1 MKAEIEV
8 LQPGLFTSVQDFGRF
23 GFRKF
28 GVPVSGAMDS
38 YASKMANLILK
49 NSVNAAVLEI
59 TQMGPKLRFSGATL
73 IALSGADLS
82 PRINGEIVENNQV
95 LQVFPGDE
103 LSFGRRKAGCR
114 AFMAVAGGIL
124 SEERMKSRSWYE
136 GVTENF
142 RLENGMRLSYE
153 ISDAELS
160 ETHSSLRFDD
170 SYLTS
175 PDIEVYA
182 GPEFHLLD
190 EEQQVHLMDSSF
202 SVDKNNN
209 RMAIQLQEKVENQ
222 LEPIIT
228 GPVVPGTVQLTPS
241 GNLIVLMRDCQ
252 TTGGY
257 SRVLQLSENGINSL
271 AQKVMGDEVEFRKL
285 REEDFEEGIQ

>member
-28 GVPVSGAMDS
+28 GVPGSGAMDS
-38 YASKMANLILK
+38 YASKTANLILK

-82 PRINGEIVENNQV
+82 PRINGEIVENNEV
-95 LQVFPGDE
+95 LEIQPGDE
-103 LSFGRRKAGCR
+103 LSFGRRKVGCR
-114 AFMAVAGGIL
+114 TFMAISGGIL
-124 SEERMKSRSWYE
+124 SEEIMKSRSWYE

-142 RLENGMRLSYE
+142 RLENGMRLPYE
-153 ISDAELS
+153 ASEAEVS
-160 ETHSSLRFDD
+160 QTYSSLRVDD
-170 SYLTS
+170 HYLQT
-175 PDIEVYA
+175 PEIDVFA

-228 GPVVPGTVQLTPS
+228 GPVVPGSVQLTPS

-257 SRVLQLSENGINSL
+257 PRVLQLSENGINSL
-271 AQKVMGDEVEFRKL
+271 AQKVIGDEVEFRKV
-285 REEDFEEGIQ
+285 REEGFEEGIQ

>member
-8 LQPGLFTSVQDFGRF
+8 LQPGLFSSVQDFGRF
-23 GFRKF
+23 GFKKY

-38 YASKMANLILK
+38 YASKTANLILK
-49 NSVNAAVLEI
+49 NPVDAAVLEI
-59 TQMGPKLRFSGATL
+59 TQMGPKLRFSAATQ

-82 PRINGEIVENNQV
+82 PRINDEIVENNQV
-95 LQVFPGDE
+95 LQILPDDE

-114 AFMAVAGGIL
+114 AFMAVSGGIR
-124 SEERMKSRSWYE
+124 SKEIMESRSWYE
-136 GVTENF
+136 GITEHF

-153 ISDAELS
+153 SS
-160 ETHSSLRFDD
+160 EEVASQTYSSLRFDD
-170 SYLTS
+170 SYLS
-175 PDIEVYA
+175 SADIGVYA
-182 GPEFHLLD
+182 GPEFHLLS
-190 EEQQVHLMDSSF
+190 EEQQVQLMDSSF

-209 RMAIQLQEKVENQ
+209 RMAIQLQEKVENDLQ
-222 LEPIIT
+222 PLIT

-257 SRVLQLSENGINSL
+257 PRVLQLSENGINAL
-271 AQKVMGDEVEFRKL
+271 AQKIMGDEVEFRKL
-285 REEDFEEGIQ
+285 REEDFEQAQ